1 MTHRRAPAAAACC
14 RLLLLLAGADA
25 GRLRRDALRS
35 QAPAAGAN
43 HSALRSQAPAVG
55 ANHSASVDAIPSVV
69 YFTGPW
75 EPMRVVERNKAVVAK
90 GTEFRYYDYS
100 ALDRSVSEISA
111 SLEAVGVHGASRAF
125 HELRPRA
132 YRTDLWRYMVLWQN
146 GGIYIDAKMTFRAP
160 VSAWVD
166 QAKDSFVACYDVPK
180 DDVYWTAMLAARKH
194 NPTLLAVIKRII
206 SNTQERW
213 YPPSWLLHSDLETT
227 GPGMLTSVL
236 RAQPPAARPRVSCRL
251 TGTPSGLE
259 VVRGP
264 RDLSRSYRLAHPDSV
279 VAVADNS
286 EHAAMRSCRD
296 CDSYA
301 DLYKRHQVYCSE
313 PGPECKFTSFVAL
326 LAAPYWSYVV

>member
-1 MTHRRAPAAAACC
+1 VAAACC
-14 RLLLLLAGADA
+14 RLLLLAGANA
-25 GRLRRDALRS
+25 GRLRRGAPGP

-43 HSALRSQAPAVG
+43 R
-55 ANHSASVDAIPSVV
+55 SASASADAIPSVV

-75 EPMRVVERNKAVVAK
+75 EPMRVVERNKAVLAK

-100 ALDRSVSEISA
+100 ALERSVSEISA
-111 SLEAVGVHGASRAF
+111 SLDKVGVHGANKAF

-166 QAKDSFVACYDVPK
+166 QANDSFVACYDLPA
-180 DDVYWTAMLAARKH
+180 DGVYWTAMLAARRH

-206 SNTQERW
+206 SNAQEHW
-213 YPPSWLLHSDLETT
+213 YPTNWLLQKGDLEVT

-236 RAQPPAARPRVSCRL
+236 RAQPPAARPRASCKL
-251 TGTPSGLE
+251 TGTPSKLE
-259 VVRGP
+259 VVRGTHELP
-264 RDLSRSYRLAHPDSV
+264 LRYQEAHPDSL

-286 EHAAMRSCRD
+286 EHQAMRTCRN
-296 CDSYA
+296 CDSYS

-313 PGPECKFTSFVAL
+313 PGPECKFSSFIAL
-326 LAAPYWSYVV
+326 SPAAPYWSYVV

>member
-1 MTHRRAPAAAACC
+1 MAAACC
-14 RLLLLLAGADA
+14 RLLLLAGGAHA
-25 GRLRRDALRS
+25 GRLRREAHGGSRAL
-35 QAPAAGAN
+35 PALAGAN
-43 HSALRSQAPAVG
+43 RSAQVLANRSAQA
-55 ANHSASVDAIPSVV
+55 NAIPSVV

-75 EPMRVVERNKAVVAK
+75 EPMKVVERNKAVVAK

-100 ALDRSVSEISA
+100 ALERSVSEISA
-111 SLEAVGVHGASRAF
+111 SLDEVGVHGADKAF

-166 QAKDSFVACYDVPK
+166 QANDSFVACYDLP
-180 DDVYWTAMLAARKH
+180 DDGVYWTAMLAARKH
-194 NPTLLAVIKRII
+194 NPTLLAIIERMI
-206 SNTQERW
+206 SNAQEHW
-213 YPPSWLLHSDLETT
+213 YPSNWLQHSDLEIT

-236 RAQPPAARPRVSCRL
+236 RAQPVARRPRVTCKL
-251 TGTPSGLE
+251 TGTPSELE
-259 VVRGP
+259 VVRGDRELP
-264 RDLSRSYRLAHPDSV
+264 RWYRKAHPDSL

-286 EHAAMRSCRD
+286 EHQAMRTCRD

-313 PGPECKFTSFVAL
+313 PGPECRFSAAFITVPPV
-326 LAAPYWSYVV
+326 APYWSYVV